1 MNANR
6 KSEADRVYQNIR
18 AVLVENG
25 VEVFGLADLADIA
38 ALTDTDGQCFDRA
51 ISFAVYMNPDIMAG
65 IKNGPNQI
73 YAEEYA
79 RVNAK
84 IDALASQL
92 VDLITKAGF
101 KARTFAASKR
111 TDPVGI
117 KGDFP
122 HKTAATRGGLGWVG
136 RNCQLV
142 TRKHGPWI
150 RLGTVFTD
158 LPLNCAT
165 PVAKSH
171 CGKCNICVEAC
182 PAGALTGEAWEP
194 GIAREQVLDVLKCD
208 TWKKEHY
215 YQFHKGHNCGICS
228 AVCPFGK

>member
-6 KSEADRVYQNIR
+6 KSKADRVYQQIR
-18 AVLVENG
+18 AVLDENG
-25 VEVFGLADLADIA
+25 VEVFGLADLTDIV
-38 ALTDTDGQCFDRA
+38 ALTDTDVQPFDRA
-51 ISFAVYMNPDIMAG
+51 ISFAVHMNPRIMAG
-65 IKNGPNQI
+65 IKNGPNRI

-79 RVNAK
+79 HVNAK
-84 IDALASQL
+84 IDAFTSRL
-92 VDLITKAGF
+92 VDSISEAGY

-158 LPLNCAT
+158 LPVSCAT
-165 PVAKSH
+165 PVAKSY
-171 CGKCNICVEAC
+171 CGKCNRCVEAC
-182 PAGALTGEAWEP
+182 PAGALTGNAWEP
-194 GIAREQVLDVLKCD
+194 GMPREQILDALKCD